1 MIVLTLP
8 FPISVNAMFMDG
20 KHRRTKSQRY
30 CDWLAE
36 AGYALKSQ
44 RPRPVPGPVTLL
56 YEVQEGKDNR
66 RRDIGNLEKGLTDLL
81 VTYGVIEADHD
92 RVVREIRLIWN
103 KDVEGVRVTVASAS
117 SQTKQGNEDGRTQQ
131 QRSDQGY
138 RGAY

>member
-1 MIVLTLP
+1 MTVLLLP

-44 RPRPVPGPVTLL
+44 RPKAVPGPVTLL

-66 RRDIGNLEKGLTDLL
+66 RRDIGNLEKGITDLL

-92 RVVREIRLIWN
+92 KIVREIRLIWN
-103 KDVEGVRVTVASAS
+103 RDVVGVRVTVASAS
-117 SQTKQGNEDGRTQQ
+117 SETKGDAE
-131 QRSDQGY
+131 
-138 RGAY
+138 AA